1 MVETVCLFQLPVN
14 QVDTMQISFISAIVA
29 LSLSLVSG
37 QSDNNSVNYRAYN
50 YQDPFHDPSNTVQ
63 QQVIESH
70 ARQDKFVGAHSS
82 VVKKDA
88 KHAGKQVAK
97 GAARAGRCSTTRSPA
112 SMPQSYNDKSS
123 GFFVD
128 MGLIL
133 TDYYGLT
140 TKMSKLQM
148 NSIARTFTAPI
159 SSYAKAQSHQSNE
172 VLYNSLTG
180 LLNILIEHTVND
192 TFISPSDWGRY
203 NINHRVFSP
212 IQVNDLLRKRSRL
225 LKYAQDRDNGSDE
238 VIKKEVA
245 VRKMQLKIIQ
255 AKGQDGINTII
266 ADGVNYRQYRTRFAE
281 YMWNIC
287 AHTKDRDTI
296 RQVRNHFAY
305 WLSKGSEDQESKEEL
320 DATYED
326 GDSSS
331 FFYPEG
337 MKLSVASGI
346 YTLLGAVIIGLFMSV

>member
-1 MVETVCLFQLPVN
+1 
-14 QVDTMQISFISAIVA
+14 MQISFISALVA
-29 LSLSLVSG
+29 LTFNVVSG
-37 QSDNNSVNYRAYN
+37 QRDINSVNYRAYN
-50 YQDPFHDPSNTVQ
+50 YNDPFADPAVTRQ
-63 QQVIESH
+63 QQIADSG
-70 ARQDKFVGAHSS
+70 AKQDAFVAAHSGTPPPPPPGS
-82 VVKKDA
+82 A
-88 KHAGKQVAK
+88 KHLRHGKRAIKHAAAK
-97 GAARAGRCSTTRSPA
+97 AGRCATTLSPT
-112 SMPQSYNDKSS
+112 SMPLSYNDKSS

-140 TKMSKLQM
+140 SKISKLQM
-148 NSIARTFTAPI
+148 NSIARTFTSPI
-159 SSYAKAQSHQSNE
+159 KSYAKAQTHQSNE
-172 VLYNSLTG
+172 VLYDSLTG

-192 TFISPSDWGRY
+192 TFISPSEWGRY
-203 NINHRVFSP
+203 NINHHVFSP
-212 IQVNDLLRKRSRL
+212 LQVNDLLRKRSRL
-225 LKYAQDRDNGSDE
+225 LKYAKDRDNGSEE
-238 VIKKEVA
+238 VIKKEIA

-255 AKGQDGINTII
+255 AKGKDTVNTII
-266 ADGVNYRQYRTRFAE
+266 ADDVNYRQYRQRFAD

-305 WLSKGSEDQESKEEL
+305 WLSKGSEDQDSKEEL
-320 DATYED
+320 DDTYED

-337 MKLSVASGI
+337 IKFSVATGV

>member
-1 MVETVCLFQLPVN
+1 MSVSTLFY
-14 QVDTMQISFISAIVA
+14 TMQLSFIGALVA
-29 LSLSLVSG
+29 LTITVVSG
-37 QSDNNSVNYRAYN
+37 QSSNNPINYRAYN
-50 YQDPFHDPSNTVQ
+50 YEDPLADPNSTRQ
-63 QQVIESH
+63 QQVTQSQV
-70 ARQDKFVGAHSS
+70 RQDKAVGSNSS
-82 VVKKDA
+82 ES
-88 KHAGKQVAK
+88 KHLKR
-97 GAARAGRCSTTRSPA
+97 AARHAATKAGRCSTTRPPT
-112 SMPQSYNDKSS
+112 SMPLSYNDKSS

-140 TKMSKLQM
+140 SKISKLQM

-159 SSYAKAQSHQSNE
+159 SSYAKAQTHQSNE

-180 LLNILIEHTVND
+180 LLNVLIEHTVND
-192 TFISPSDWGRY
+192 TFINPSEWGRY

-212 IQVNDLLRKRSRL
+212 LQVNDLLRKRSRL

-255 AKGQDGINTII
+255 AKGQDNINTII
-266 ADGVNYRQYRTRFAE
+266 ADNVNYRQYRKRFAE

-305 WLSKGSEDQESKEEL
+305 WLSKGSEDQESKDEL

-326 GDSSS
+326 SDSSS

-337 MKLSVASGI
+337 MKLSVATGI
-346 YTLLGAVIIGLFMSV
+346 YTLLGAAIIGLFMSV

>member
-1 MVETVCLFQLPVN
+1 
-14 QVDTMQISFISAIVA
+14 MQKSLISAIVA
-29 LSLSLVSG
+29 LSFSLVSVNG
-37 QSDNNSVNYRAYN
+37 QSDSNSINYRAYN
-50 YQDPFHDPSNTVQ
+50 YQDPFNDSSATVQ

-70 ARQDKFVGAHSS
+70 ARQEKFVDAHGAAS
-82 VVKKDA
+82 A
-88 KHAGKQVAK
+88 KNNVNQAKRRSGKPLAK
-97 GAARAGRCSTTRSPA
+97 GAAKAGRCSTTRSPA

-180 LLNILIEHTVND
+180 LLNVLIEHTVND
-192 TFISPSDWGRY
+192 TFISPSEWGRY

-212 IQVNDLLRKRSRL
+212 IQVNDLLRKRARL

-266 ADGVNYRQYRTRFAE
+266 AEGVNYRQYRTRFAE

-296 RQVRNHFAY
+296 RQVRNHIGY
-305 WLSKGSEDQESKEEL
+305 WLAKGSGDQ
-320 DATYED
+320 DAR
-326 GDSSS
+326 GVV
-331 FFYPEG
+331 
-337 MKLSVASGI
+337 VA
-346 YTLLGAVIIGLFMSV
+346 V

>member
-1 MVETVCLFQLPVN
+1 
-14 QVDTMQISFISAIVA
+14 MQISLISAIVA
-29 LSLSLVSG
+29 LTLTVVSG
-37 QSDNNSVNYRAYN
+37 QSDSNSVNYRAYN
-50 YQDPFHDPSNTVQ
+50 YKDPFDDPSETVQ
-63 QQVIESH
+63 EHVIKSQV
-70 ARQDKFVGAHSS
+70 RQDKIVDAHSS
-82 VVKKDA
+82 GPAKNEAKPA
-88 KHAGKQVAK
+88 KHVARH
-97 GAARAGRCSTTRSPA
+97 AARHGAKNAAVKAGRCSSARSA
-112 SMPQSYNDKSS
+112 TSMPQSYNDKSS

-159 SSYAKAQSHQSNE
+159 SSYAKAQTHQSNE

-192 TFISPSDWGRY
+192 TFISSSEWGRY

-212 IQVNDLLRKRSRL
+212 IQINDLLRKRSRL

-266 ADGVNYRQYRTRFAE
+266 AEGVNYRQYRSRFAE

-305 WLSKGSEDQESKEEL
+305 WLSKGSEDQESKAEL
-320 DATYED
+320 DATY
-326 GDSSS
+326 GNGSSSS

-337 MKLSVASGI
+337 IKLSVATGI